1 MGHTLF
7 YITDGYEQMMKYAL
21 ETYLKQT
28 QNNSINQNIE
38 TTGNIEVSIYPN
50 LMYLFLLQIGTDF
63 DCNPLTPTGAS
74 SGMYK

>member
-38 TTGNIEVSIYPN
+38 TTGNIEVSISKSN
-50 LMYLFLLQIGTDF
+50 VFISTADRNRF
-63 DCNPLTPTGAS
+63 
-74 SGMYK
+74 

>member
-28 QNNSINQNIE
+28 QNNSVNQNIE
-38 TTGNIEVSIYPN
+38 TTGNIEVSISK
-50 LMYLFLLQIGTDF
+50 
-63 DCNPLTPTGAS
+63 CNVFISTPDRNRF
-74 SGMYK
+74 